1 MKKNKVVYLDKLAEY
16 TLLGLR
22 RYGINK
28 YELFVEY
35 AEPHQTSWIDHIC
48 NLPDEAFEINED
60 AIAVF
65 SKKDDHLRLKDVYD
79 LEEAFEKGAQ
89 WAIDE
94 ACKWLET
101 ALSEKQTF
109 EGYPYVQCDYY
120 VSKEDFIQT
129 FRKILE

>member
-1 MKKNKVVYLDKLAEY
+1 MNKIEEASTDF
-16 TLLGLR
+16 G
-22 RYGINK
+22 NK
-28 YELFVEY
+28 YIKSSNEY
-35 AEPHQTSWIDHIC
+35 PLVDNHRRKQLIT
-48 NLPDEAFEINED
+48 
-60 AIAVF
+60 
-65 SKKDDHLRLKDVYD
+65 KDVYD
-79 LEEAFEKGAQ
+79 LEEAFEKGVQ